1 MLLLH
6 DIDHSAAE
14 SASVID
20 DSKSSH
26 IANAP
31 KLGEAG
37 AASFV
42 HNPRPAQC
50 RIVPTGLWGDG
61 TASRMCS
68 CCYPE
73 ISPFLPVVQLCV
85 SAQLWQA
92 LSASP
97 SFKPRENSASRCRQK
112 GSIADEVIELH
123 VAVLHRTQ
131 VSPPMVELGHEL
143 PRRFVAV
150 AAATLHKADPPAG
163 GCGVLRHR
171 SQR

>member
-1 MLLLH
+1 
-6 DIDHSAAE
+6 
-14 SASVID
+14 
-20 DSKSSH
+20 
-26 IANAP
+26 
-31 KLGEAG
+31 
-37 AASFV
+37 
-42 HNPRPAQC
+42 
-50 RIVPTGLWGDG
+50 
-61 TASRMCS
+61 MCS

-131 VSPPMVELGHEL
+131 VSPPMVELGHERQGGASCRSS
-143 PRRFVAV
+143 PWVD
-150 AAATLHKADPPAG
+150 AAMCSAFESGSHDRWP
-163 GCGVLRHR
+163 
-171 SQR
+171 